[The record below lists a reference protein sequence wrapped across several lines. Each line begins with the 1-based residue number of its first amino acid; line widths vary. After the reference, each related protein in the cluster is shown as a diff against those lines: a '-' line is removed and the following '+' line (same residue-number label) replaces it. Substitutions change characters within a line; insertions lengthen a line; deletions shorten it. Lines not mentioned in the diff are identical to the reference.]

1 MLNTVLEE
9 MNSNTNAKIALKSN
23 KRSHRLLFS
32 GSRTKQDYDAI
43 DNQIEQA
50 LDLVKSHLMNAV
62 QSEVEEL
69 KGKFS
74 N

>member
-32 GSRTKQDYDAI
+32 GSRTKQDYGDLSCGI
-43 DNQIEQA
+43 FKWHRYKYKEFHFVSKQI
-50 LDLVKSHLMNAV
+50 
-62 QSEVEEL
+62 
-69 KGKFS
+69 GK
-74 N
+74 